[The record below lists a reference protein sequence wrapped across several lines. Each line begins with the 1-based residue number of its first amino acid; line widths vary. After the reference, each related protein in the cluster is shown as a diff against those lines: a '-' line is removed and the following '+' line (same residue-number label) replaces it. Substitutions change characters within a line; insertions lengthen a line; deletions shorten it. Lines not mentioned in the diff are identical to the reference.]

1 MEKRVCLPSKGMRL
15 YSDGHSVL
23 PSLRGVVFIVRRQ
36 CLNTWLVH
44 TGLQVASILTV
55 PVVNYFQYDPSS
67 YSVSLHGMARRCVSA
82 GKCRP
87 PVKLRTNGG

>member
-1 MEKRVCLPSKGMRL
+1 MEKRVCLPSEAMRS
-15 YSDGHSVL
+15 YSDDHNVL

-55 PVVNYFQYDPSS
+55 PVVNYFQYDPSLCS
-67 YSVSLHGMARRCVSA
+67 ISLHSMACWCVF
-82 GKCRP
+82 GRKCRSP
-87 PVKLRTNGG
+87 GKPGTNGG